1 MKYLK
6 KENAVKFQN
15 GTLTAIEYPVGDK
28 DINCAVVTLKGRH
41 PVNDWIINQE
51 CKELV
56 YLMKGTAVLTTE
68 TKTISLSEGDMVILE
83 PNEKYFWQ
91 GDCVLLTP
99 TTPAWTPEQTK
110 IVK

>member
-1 MKYLK
+1 MKYIK
-6 KENAVKFQN
+6 KENTLEFKN
-15 GTLTAIEYPVGDK
+15 GDLTTIEYPFNDK
-28 DINCAVVTLKGRH
+28 DINCAIVTLKGRH
-41 PVNDWIINQE
+41 PKEDWILNQE

-56 YLMKGTAVLTTE
+56 YIIKGSTTLTTE
-68 TKTISLSEGDMVILE
+68 TETVNLNEGDMVILE